1 MIKRVITSRSPQQVL
16 HYTFI
21 FLRSIILFF
30 IPRRTFSATTAKAH
44 ALGTSHQTKRLTV
57 YLLISW
63 GIPLVLVVTCAL
75 LDWLDV
81 VTIGYRNENACWIGN
96 ETALLIVFA
105 APIGS
110 VLVYNVLAFTQT
122 IYAINR

>member
-1 MIKRVITSRSPQQVL
+1 M
-16 HYTFI
+16 
-21 FLRSIILFF
+21 
-30 IPRRTFSATTAKAH
+30 
-44 ALGTSHQTKRLTV
+44 
-57 YLLISW
+57 
-63 GIPLVLVVTCAL
+63 
-75 LDWLDV
+75 

-122 IYAINR
+122 IYAINRYEHECLSFAIEHCFYFAVGAVFAAVVAFTVVVVVVASAPVAAANAVVVVAVIVVVAVNGAFSMLLMLLSLLL